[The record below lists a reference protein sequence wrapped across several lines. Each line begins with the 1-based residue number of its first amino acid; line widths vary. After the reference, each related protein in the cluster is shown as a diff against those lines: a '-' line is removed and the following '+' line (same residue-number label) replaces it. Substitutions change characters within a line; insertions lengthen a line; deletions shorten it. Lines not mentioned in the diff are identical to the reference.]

1 MQMWQFA
8 AAVAGWKRAN
18 GQGAAGGGEIS
29 DDRLRQMGIEG
40 F

>member
-1 MQMWQFA
+1 MTMWQFA

-18 GQGAAGGGEIS
+18 GQGAPGGGEIS
-29 DDRLRQMGIEG
+29 DDRLREMGIEG